1 MAPKR
6 WMYTICSQILQEIEL
21 DTDALKLKIYSYLSE
36 KAVDEDSLHQKNC
49 SLLPFCKP
57 QRNKLNKSCWT
68 RLNLHAARI
77 EAFGALGAVMRVTR
91 RSVRTRPLRILLSH
105 YQTPLVHRRIDMA
118 DSIWRLSWMLRF
130 FSLLS
135 ICFLL
140 FVLYELEC
148 KLMKTFLL
156 LAVIAS

>member
-57 QRNKLNKSCWT
+57 QRNKLNKSC
-68 RLNLHAARI
+68 
-77 EAFGALGAVMRVTR
+77 
-91 RSVRTRPLRILLSH
+91 
-105 YQTPLVHRRIDMA
+105 
-118 DSIWRLSWMLRF
+118 
-130 FSLLS
+130 
-135 ICFLL
+135 
-140 FVLYELEC
+140 
-148 KLMKTFLL
+148 
-156 LAVIAS
+156 

>member
-21 DTDALKLKIYSYLSE
+21 DTDALKLWESGRWRFSSPEELQLVAI
-36 KAVDEDSLHQKNC
+36 
-49 SLLPFCKP
+49 CKP

-91 RSVRTRPLRILLSH
+91 PTVRTRPLRILLSH

-135 ICFLL
+135 ICFLF
-140 FVLYELEC
+140 FVLYKLEC
-148 KLMKTFLL
+148 KQMKTFLL
-156 LAVIAS
+156 LAVMAS